1 MDRVN
6 RGKRR
11 LQDTLVAT
19 LTFSSMLLILS
30 VWLRLSQGTVF
41 WAYSVSTTGF
51 VVFMYLATMTY
62 KPEEDSGFRPLIT
75 VVIPAKNEENAI
87 EPVIRTVFN
96 SDYPNS
102 RMEVIVV
109 DDGSTDGTW
118 DRIQKA
124 KADLGFPD
132 RLTTIKHERNY
143 GKRVRSE
150 EHTSELQSPMYLVC

>member
-1 MDRVN
+1 MFLGYKSQLVFSIATGLPMDRVN

-30 VWLRLSQGTVF
+30 VWLRLSKAQSSGHIPF
-41 WAYSVSTTGF
+41 YNGGRGFHVSSHR
-51 VVFMYLATMTY
+51 MTY

-87 EPVIRTVFN
+87 EPLLRTVFN

-102 RMEVIVV
+102 R
-109 DDGSTDGTW
+109 
-118 DRIQKA
+118 R
-124 KADLGFPD
+124 
-132 RLTTIKHERNY
+132 R
-143 GKRVRSE
+143 
-150 EHTSELQSPMYLVC
+150 